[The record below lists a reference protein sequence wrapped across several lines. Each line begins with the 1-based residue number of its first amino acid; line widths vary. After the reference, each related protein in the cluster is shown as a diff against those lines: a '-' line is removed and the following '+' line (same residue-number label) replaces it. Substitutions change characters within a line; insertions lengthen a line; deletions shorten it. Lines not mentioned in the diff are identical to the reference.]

1 MVDHGLQYLSS
12 FDILADRS
20 KVIKKRDKIA

>member
-1 MVDHGLQYLSS
+1 MFDHGLQYLSS

-20 KVIKKRDKIA
+20 KDVKKLDKVA